1 MCNHHNL
8 RKNLG
13 YETWRD
19 PTAGY
24 WHTHRPDGTEIR

>member
-13 YETWRD
+13 YQTWCD
-19 PTAGY
+19 PTGY